1 MNTTV
6 TFESDVDV
14 ETRRQTLK
22 NLLESNHVVVEFTKV
37 NGDHRS
43 MPCTLK
49 EGMVPSVTSSETTRP
64 ANPEIMS
71 VWCTDKNEWRSF
83 RLSNVI
89 SAQIHA

>member
-49 EGMVPSVTSSETTRP
+49 EGMIPAVTSSESARP
-64 ANPEIMS
+64 ANSEIMS
-71 VWCTDKNEWRSF
+71 VWSTDKNEWRSF